1 MSQSDFK
8 ELQNATLV
16 LLCKVAVLVF
26 KVNKKC
32 PSTQTHTLSLFPSEL
47 NRKRNYSGQ
56 KQDESSKLNSKI
68 TNSILRLPSAGK
80 G

>member
-1 MSQSDFK
+1 MPLWFFCAKSQYWFLRLIK
-8 ELQNATLV
+8 NVHLHRH
-16 LLCKVAVLVF
+16 
-26 KVNKKC
+26 
-32 PSTQTHTLSLFPSEL
+32 THTLSLFPSEL